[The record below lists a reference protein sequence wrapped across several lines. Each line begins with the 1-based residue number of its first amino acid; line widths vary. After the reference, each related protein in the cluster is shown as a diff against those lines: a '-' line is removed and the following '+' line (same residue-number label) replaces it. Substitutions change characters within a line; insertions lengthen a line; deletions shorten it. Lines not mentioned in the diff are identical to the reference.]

1 MNRNKGIWVGSVAI
15 LVVAALLTWWIVAQ
29 RPLSTS
35 TGIGNAATS
44 TEESPAFG
52 GATSGSNVTVTK
64 VNRSSQT
71 VNAIIAGLSGTS
83 QFRSLYSSTG
93 VSASISS
100 TGKYTVFVPT
110 NGAFAQL
117 AGGTVSNMSAA
128 EKKRLI
134 QYHVVSGRAVDVD
147 AEVAGTIQALS
158 GDELNFSYAENK
170 IPLVNSAIIITEYMG
185 KNGIVYLVDNVLL
198 PPKKAPG
205 TL

>member
-1 MNRNKGIWVGSVAI
+1 MWVGSVAI
-15 LVVAALLTWWIVAQ
+15 LVIAALLIWWVVAQ

-35 TGIGNAATS
+35 TGVDNTATS
-44 TEESPAFG
+44 TDETPAQG
-52 GATSGSNVTVTK
+52 GTTTGSNVVITK
-64 VNRSSQT
+64 VNRSTQT

-93 VSASISS
+93 VSASLSS

-117 AGGTVSNMSAA
+117 AGGTISNMTAA
-128 EKKRLI
+128 EKTRLI
-134 QYHVVSGRAVDVD
+134 KYHVVSGRAVDVD
-147 AEVAGTIQALS
+147 AEVAGTILALS
-158 GDELNFSYAENK
+158 GDELNFSYGANK
-170 IPLVNSAIIITEYMG
+170 IPLVNSAIVITEYAG
-185 KNGIVYLVDNVLL
+185 KNGIVYLIDNVLL